1 MLRVG
6 DFIDAHRNRQRC
18 SDSCFVT
25 TKVAYSDTH
34 YDYDN
39 DVDQLL
45 GNLYWQ

>member
-25 TKVAYSDTH
+25 TKVAYSDTDSKH
-34 YDYDN
+34 MRY
-39 DVDQLL
+39 
-45 GNLYWQ
+45 LYHHTMTMIMM